1 MIAARP
7 QGTALLN
14 LGCGSTGHPAF
25 VNVDLHPGPGII
37 SHDLRK
43 GVPFPDGTYDLVY
56 HSTMLSHFR
65 RPEAVRF
72 MQECHRVLKPG
83 GILRVVTED
92 LEQLCRIYLKKVD
105 DAWNGDQQAGHD
117 HEWLLLEMF
126 DQPMRER
133 SGGEMLTYLMK
144 PQLPNEPFIRERVGE
159 QGAVIIAGA
168 RKRLRP
174 DGSLAPKPSPGLL
187 ARMKSRTKQTILTMV
202 AGSGSAEALAV
213 GRFRLF
219 SGSASYGFYDRYS
232 LRELFRAAGFSDVSL
247 RSPDASGFCNWSDV
261 NLDVSPSGQ
270 AARPHTLI
278 MEGVRGQS

>member
-1 MIAARP
+1 MSVAMPEGR
-7 QGTALLN
+7 ALLN

-25 VNVDLHPGPGII
+25 VNVDLHPHPGII

-72 MQECHRVLKPG
+72 MQECRRVLKPG

-92 LEQLCRIYLKKVD
+92 LEQLCRMYLQKVEA
-105 DAWNGDQQAGHD
+105 AWNGDRTAGDD

-133 SGGEMLTYLMK
+133 PGGEMLTYLMK
-144 PQLPNEPFIRERVGE
+144 PELPNEAFIRQRVGE
-159 QGAVIIAGA
+159 QGAVMIAGA
-168 RKRLRP
+168 RSRLRP
-174 DGSLAPKPSPGLL
+174 DGSLAPRPSPGLL
-187 ARMKSRTKQTILTMV
+187 ARAKSQVKKTILTIL
-202 AGSGSAEALAV
+202 AGPGGDDALEV

-219 SGSASYGFYDRYS
+219 SGSSSYRFYDRYS
-232 LRELFRAAGFSDVSL
+232 LRELFRAAGFTDVSL
-247 RSPDASGFCNWSDV
+247 RSPDVSGFRNWKDV
-261 NLDVSPSGQ
+261 NLDLAPSGQ
-270 AARPHTLI
+270 PARPHTLI
-278 MEGVRGQS
+278 MEGVRGQP